1 MCLSRSTGTANDCV
15 EFVCHPQCACKYLFV
30 SRELCACP
38 LLTAAQPIE
47 PQHSYGYIYRNL
59 SRINR
64 IQQAAI
70 MSKPSFLVVG
80 GGFAGVT
87 LAKALY
93 DYADVTLIDRWAPLG
108 FGSLVALPVLAAW
121 Y

>member
-1 MCLSRSTGTANDCV
+1 
-15 EFVCHPQCACKYLFV
+15 
-30 SRELCACP
+30 
-38 LLTAAQPIE
+38 
-47 PQHSYGYIYRNL
+47 
-59 SRINR
+59 
-64 IQQAAI
+64 